1 MTLRV
6 IVTAAWT
13 EEIITLKET
22 RNRLWKDREGQ
33 DDEVQPTNFSQK
45 MQDAGQPVCVFGLLL
60 PW

>member
-13 EEIITLKET
+13 GEIITRKET

-33 DDEVQPTNFSQK
+33 DDEVQPTKISQK
-45 MQDAGQPVCVFGLLL
+45 MQDAGQPVCVFELLL